1 MFCGRAEMNRAGWNA
16 VQGTGQVGLIG
27 LVSGRLRGECKAE
40 PGGFALQVLHFT
52 RTELFVDAGGF
63 HSDCA
68 DQAGLQPVG
77 EGDEVGCE
85 GGIGAHR

>member
-1 MFCGRAEMNRAGWNA
+1 MFEQKQVFCGRAEMNRAGWNA

-27 LVSGRLRGECKAE
+27 LVSGRLRGECKAKL
-40 PGGFALQVLHFT
+40 GGFALQVLHFT

-68 DQAGLQPVG
+68 DLAAILLV
-77 EGDEVGCE
+77 D
-85 GGIGAHR
+85 